1 MVGCRKPIIITI
13 NNKKMAWVESLLY
26 SFDEAFGLVTR
37 VSLRAEKQ
45 MSSCWAE
52 VTAST
57 SASLQWYSDVW
68 AVGFQAEA
76 LCFQFRER
84 YKPYFLSTD
93 PWSRGSRPVLSEATL
108 QAVRPMRKSMKPQQ
122 VTGVLVKLIPCLSQK
137 VEEKNLHQL
146 AKSFLQICLYKGL

>member
-57 SASLQWYSDVW
+57 SASLQ
-68 AVGFQAEA
+68 
-76 LCFQFRER
+76 
-84 YKPYFLSTD
+84 
-93 PWSRGSRPVLSEATL
+93 
-108 QAVRPMRKSMKPQQ
+108 
-122 VTGVLVKLIPCLSQK
+122 
-137 VEEKNLHQL
+137 
-146 AKSFLQICLYKGL
+146 